1 MIFINTTKYIQYITN
16 IIINY
21 ILLIVNQKQVV
32 QDGYEFFGKKNL
44 ITLFS
49 APNYC
54 AEFDNSGGVMIIDE
68 NLMCSFKII
77 KATTEEDQK
86 KKLQNEDRITNFI

>member
-1 MIFINTTKYIQYITN
+1 M
-16 IIINY
+16 
-21 ILLIVNQKQVV
+21 V

-54 AEFDNSGGVMIIDE
+54 SEFNNSGGVMIIDE
-68 NLMCSFKII
+68 NLMCSFKVI
-77 KATTEEDQK
+77 KAVEEDK
-86 KKLQNEDRITNFI
+86 KK